1 MLEIIWESH
10 APLGAYDVLQR
21 MNGEGERNAPPTV
34 YRALDFLLKHGLI
47 HRIESQKAFVGCAM
61 SADDHN
67 ALFFICRD
75 CGNVGR
81 DAQRSDKRGHRG
93 ERHPGR
99 FSGGDARHGNQQA
112 DARSVMTITEARRSL
127 VTAANLHLRY
137 GETTILHNVG
147 LDISAGEILTLIGP
161 NGAGKTTLVRVLLG
175 LAQARVRAK
184 SAGKRDSRSAICHR
198 PSRWTLRSR

>member
-1 MLEIIWESH
+1 MTSKDQNFPGRDHDHGVCVESALEQAEALCRDHGARLTPLRRRVLEIIWESH

-75 CGNVGR
+75 CGNVAETHSEAIGKAIEASATRAGFLVETPVMEISGR
-81 DAQRSDKRGHRG
+81 CQ
-93 ERHPGR
+93 E
-99 FSGGDARHGNQQA
+99 
-112 DARSVMTITEARRSL
+112 
-127 VTAANLHLRY
+127 
-137 GETTILHNVG
+137 
-147 LDISAGEILTLIGP
+147 
-161 NGAGKTTLVRVLLG
+161 
-175 LAQARVRAK
+175 
-184 SAGKRDSRSAICHR
+184 CHDDE
-198 PSRWTLRSR
+198 

>member
-1 MLEIIWESH
+1 MTSKDKNFPGRDHGHGVCVESALEQAEALCRDHGARLTPLRRRVLEIIWESH

-75 CGNVGR
+75 CGNVAETHSEAISEAIEASATRAGFLVETPVMEISGR
-81 DAQRSDKRGHRG
+81 CQECHDDK
-93 ERHPGR
+93 
-99 FSGGDARHGNQQA
+99 
-112 DARSVMTITEARRSL
+112 
-127 VTAANLHLRY
+127 
-137 GETTILHNVG
+137 
-147 LDISAGEILTLIGP
+147 
-161 NGAGKTTLVRVLLG
+161 
-175 LAQARVRAK
+175 
-184 SAGKRDSRSAICHR
+184 
-198 PSRWTLRSR
+198 